1 VNRRIDVGWVG
12 IVGLAIGLG
21 IAAYGLGRYEAWW
34 TVAFAIGG
42 VGVAIADFRRV
53 RTVPAVIA
61 GIAIA
66 VSVAVGLLGVFL
78 VVMSPLARGD
88 GIPLLSA
95 GLGALLVAAVSLVV
109 TVRYARR
116 STPPSK
122 TEPSTG

>member
-1 VNRRIDVGWVG
+1 MNRRIDVGMVG

-42 VGVAIADFRRV
+42 VAVAIADFRRV
-53 RTVPAVIA
+53 RTARAVIA
-61 GIAIA
+61 GVAIA
-66 VSVAVGLLGVFL
+66 VSVAVALLGVFL

-88 GIPLLSA
+88 GTAFLVA
-95 GLGALLVAAVSLVV
+95 GLGAELVAAVGFVA
-109 TVRYARR
+109 TVGYARR
-116 STPPSK
+116 STALSK